1 MTFASGS
8 TTHSISIGECEL
20 NEIIV
25 KIIKKILKHCSV
37 SKDFRI
43 LFEIVPNNLGGSALR
58 GHVSIDNLQMR
69 NCFAD
74 SPRKDSCST
83 SQIKCNDSRIPVC
96 IENARICDLVDDCD
110 ESEDELLNC
119 GEFLDFAISIT
130 N

>member
-1 MTFASGS
+1 MF
-8 TTHSISIGECEL
+8 IPF
-20 NEIIV
+20 
-25 KIIKKILKHCSV
+25 SV

-43 LFEIVPNNLGGSALR
+43 LFEIVPNNLGGALR
-58 GHVSIDNLQMR
+58 GHVSIDNLKMR

-83 SQIKCNDSRIPVC
+83 SQIKCNESRIPVC

-119 GEFLDFAISIT
+119 GEFISFQCGNT
-130 N
+130 

>member
-1 MTFASGS
+1 MIFVNGNITRLTLIGKFLFTFSHS
-8 TTHSISIGECEL
+8 TTSKTSSSSSSFI
-20 NEIIV
+20 NPF
-25 KIIKKILKHCSV
+25 SV

-43 LFEIVPNNLGGSALR
+43 LFEIVPNNLGGALR
-58 GHVSIDNLQMR
+58 GHVSIDNLKMR

-83 SQIKCNDSRIPVC
+83 SQIKCNESRIPVC

-119 GEFLDFAISIT
+119 GEFVNHL
-130 N
+130 

>member
-1 MTFASGS
+1 M
-8 TTHSISIGECEL
+8 
-20 NEIIV
+20 
-25 KIIKKILKHCSV
+25 

-43 LFEIVPNNLGGSALR
+43 LLEIVPNNLSNALR
-58 GHVSIDNLQMR
+58 GHVSIDNLKMR

-83 SQIKCNDSRIPVC
+83 SQIKCNESRIPVC

-119 GEFLDFAISIT
+119 GELRFNFPLVLDW
-130 N
+130 NL